1 MIYRLHNKKRER
13 DAKNMEVYLLCI
25 AIDGAD
31 DRVAWSTFIVEPE
44 GFVEE
49 KSGLASSFERAI
61 LWAIKEGVTQV
72 PSTAHV
78 AIRSTSP
85 SVHRIGKSAIQTGSA
100 LVTSDENVDL
110 LSVIIERVEGQ
121 TLAWV
126 QPPFLEAGD
135 SRAIKIAKEIVRDPM
150 SSYPPEEVDFI
161 MHSFDHQNEDIDTT
175 NDLQE
180 IESNEPQT
188 PLIEEALPE
197 DKSSTEPA
205 QKDSDSIED
214 ASSLDEGE
222 ENLTEK
228 TTQTTSP
235 PITKTYKPKLKSK
248 LPPPPK
254 KTQLHVEGPDYLFGA
269 RILAYVDGIGSG
281 NLGAWSFV
289 LVDRKTGFAL
299 ARASGMR
306 ASTPYRSRLIACIEV
321 LSALKAFN
329 QEIEIRSR
337 WQKLIKLGD
346 QWMHKWKSKNWKKSG
361 NESIQEVGYIQQLD
375 ALCSQ
380 HRMSWLY
387 IPDHNDEH
395 GIQFCKHLVKNAL
408 NDINCGHK
416 NIHSERLKDFPIDKL
431 L

>member
-1 MIYRLHNKKRER
+1 
-13 DAKNMEVYLLCI
+13 MEVYLLCI

-49 KSGLASSFERAI
+49 KSGLASSYDRAI
-61 LWAIKEGVTQV
+61 LWAIKEGLWGV

-78 AIRSTSP
+78 AIRSMSTP
-85 SVHRIGKSAIQTGSA
+85 VLRTGENTVSVDADEALQMENADLISAI
-100 LVTSDENVDL
+100 V
-110 LSVIIERVEGQ
+110 ERAEGQ
-121 TLAWV
+121 TLAWTR
-126 QPPFLEAGD
+126 PPFLEAGD
-135 SRAIKIAKEIVRDPM
+135 SRTIKIAQEIIRDPM

-161 MHSFDHQNEDIDTT
+161 MQSYEQQEASVDTSYEYKEDEEESLHTELPNSKEEADHQQEDM
-175 NDLQE
+175 
-180 IESNEPQT
+180 SV
-188 PLIEEALPE
+188 
-197 DKSSTEPA
+197 
-205 QKDSDSIED
+205 SDSVEPTISTKDDDVQEKS
-214 ASSLDEGE
+214 AEANSSSE
-222 ENLTEK
+222 ESEEEPPA
-228 TTQTTSP
+228 TQT
-235 PITKTYKPKLKSK
+235 TKTYKPTLKST
-248 LPPPPK
+248 LPPPAK

-269 RILAYVDGIGSG
+269 RIVAYVDGIGSG
-281 NLGAWSFV
+281 NLGAWAFV

-306 ASTPYRSRLIACIEV
+306 ASTPYRARLIACIEV

-337 WQKLIKLGD
+337 WQKLVKLGD
-346 QWMHKWKSKNWKKSG
+346 QWMHKWKAKNWKKSG

-375 ALCSQ
+375 ALCGQ

-408 NDINCGHK
+408 NDINSGHK
-416 NIHSERLKDFPIDKL
+416 QIHSERLKDFPIDKL

>member
-1 MIYRLHNKKRER
+1 
-13 DAKNMEVYLLCI
+13 MEVYLLCI
-25 AIDGAD
+25 AIDGTD

-49 KSGLASSFERAI
+49 KSGLASSYDRAI
-61 LWAIKEGVTQV
+61 LWAIKEGLWGV
-72 PSTAHV
+72 PSNAHI
-78 AIRSTSP
+78 AIRSTSTP
-85 SVHRIGKSAIQTGSA
+85 VLRLGESTVSLNADEALTMENA
-100 LVTSDENVDL
+100 DLVTSIVTRAEN
-110 LSVIIERVEGQ
+110 Q
-121 TLAWV
+121 NLAWTR
-126 QPPFLEAGD
+126 PPFLEAGD
-135 SRAIKIAKEIVRDPM
+135 SRTLKIAQEIIRDPM

-161 MHSFDHQNEDIDTT
+161 MQSYELHESSIEVSSNEYEEEIEEKNVKILQQEERPSNEAEEQPESKEDIPTKDDLTSEDNDT
-175 NDLQE
+175 
-180 IESNEPQT
+180 SS
-188 PLIEEALPE
+188 E
-197 DKSSTEPA
+197 D
-205 QKDSDSIED
+205 D
-214 ASSLDEGE
+214 A
-222 ENLTEK
+222 
-228 TTQTTSP
+228 
-235 PITKTYKPKLKSK
+235 PIQVTKTYKPNLRST
-248 LPPPPK
+248 LPPPSK
-254 KTQLHVEGPDYLFGA
+254 KPQLQVDGPDYLFGA

-306 ASTPYRSRLIACIEV
+306 ASTPYRARLIACIEV

-346 QWMHKWKSKNWKKSG
+346 QWMHKWKAKGWKKSG

-375 ALCSQ
+375 AICSQ

-416 NIHSERLKDFPIDKL
+416 QIHSERLKDFPIDKL

>member
-1 MIYRLHNKKRER
+1 
-13 DAKNMEVYLLCI
+13 MEVYLLCI
-25 AIDGAD
+25 AIDGAN

-49 KSGLASSFERAI
+49 KSGLASSHERAI
-61 LWAIKEGVTQV
+61 LWAIKEGLCGV

-78 AIRSTSP
+78 AIKSTSN
-85 SVHRIGKSAIQTGSA
+85 AA
-100 LVTSDENVDL
+100 LRLGESTISLDIDEALSMENADL
-110 LSVIIERVEGQ
+110 ISSIIERAQGQ
-121 TLAWV
+121 TLAWNR
-126 QPPFLEAGD
+126 PSFLEAGD
-135 SRAIKIAKEIVRDPM
+135 SRAIKIAQEIIQDPM
-150 SSYPPEEVDFI
+150 SCYPPEEVDFI
-161 MHSFDHQNEDIDTT
+161 MQSYERQEAILEDSSTNEESVTEETKDVSENEESTKIIEDTLQNDSMDLDIQVQESEKKSPIEDIP
-175 NDLQE
+175 
-180 IESNEPQT
+180 EST
-188 PLIEEALPE
+188 Y
-197 DKSSTEPA
+197 DDSTY
-205 QKDSDSIED
+205 
-214 ASSLDEGE
+214 
-222 ENLTEK
+222 
-228 TTQTTSP
+228 
-235 PITKTYKPKLKSK
+235 PITKTYKPILKSK
-248 LPPPPK
+248 LPPPAK

-306 ASTPYRSRLIACIEV
+306 ASTPYRARLIACIEV
-321 LSALKAFN
+321 LSALKAVN

-337 WQKLIKLGD
+337 WQKLVKLGD
-346 QWMHKWKSKNWKKSG
+346 QWMYKWKAKNWKKSG

-408 NDINCGHK
+408 NDINSGHK
-416 NIHSERLKDFPIDKL
+416 HVHSERLKDFPIDKL